1 MRFNPEQ
8 AIPLL
13 EAGAVFVFNPEL
25 KKPRS
30 RNTVIRMR
38 LRLPDGTWMPGRW
51 GYAKK
56 RLERMARLE
65 EGKSDD
71 GLRIWRLK

>member
-13 EAGAVFVFNPEL
+13 EAGAVFVFKPEP

-30 RNTVIRMR
+30 RKFILRMR
-38 LRLPDGTWMPGRW
+38 LRLSDGTYADGCW

-56 RLERMARLE
+56 RLERMARLSE
-65 EGKSDD
+65 AISDD
-71 GLRIWRLK
+71 GLKIWRLK